1 MKLYIILPVLL
12 LSLFGNASYAVEKV
26 EQWRIF
32 EKTYRLKANGNP
44 FDDVKLKAT
53 FINGRD
59 TVSVKGFYDGSD
71 MFKVRFM
78 PDKPGL
84 WKYRVSFVGT
94 NHKAKNGLLECVPAT
109 TGNHGPV
116 TADSVGFA
124 YADGTRYIPFG
135 TTCYAWAYQSD
146 DLKRETIETLGGS
159 CFNKLR
165 MCVFPK
171 SYDWNHN
178 EPELYPF
185 EGEPGNWDFS
195 RLNPAY
201 FRNIER
207 CVASLDSLGIETDI
221 IVFHPYDRWGFSSIG
236 PAERERYMQY
246 LISRLGAW
254 KNVWWS
260 MANEYDFMNA
270 YTELDWKR
278 HLEFFA
284 TNDPYN
290 HLRSIHNGVKL
301 YDHNDPN
308 VTHVSIQ
315 APDTENAGNLCS
327 KYGKP
332 VIYDE
337 CRYEGNIP
345 WVWGTLS
352 GEEMLQKFWNGFLSG
367 GFVGHGEVLL
377 SDNSIAPEKSDE
389 VLWWSKGGAL
399 RGKSPERIGFLR
411 KILEKLPGAGN
422 PVKGITGWQ
431 NYPALG
437 CDNKWF
443 LIYTGRDIHCQ
454 MVLELPDNSDYKIS
468 LIDTWNMEITPVEG
482 LFRGRSL
489 VPIKEIPYMAIL
501 ITAAND

>member
-1 MKLYIILPVLL
+1 
-12 LSLFGNASYAVEKV
+12 
-26 EQWRIF
+26 
-32 EKTYRLKANGNP
+32 
-44 FDDVKLKAT
+44 
-53 FINGRD
+53 
-59 TVSVKGFYDGSD
+59 
-71 MFKVRFM
+71 
-78 PDKPGL
+78 
-84 WKYRVSFVGT
+84 
-94 NHKAKNGLLECVPAT
+94 
-109 TGNHGPV
+109 
-116 TADSVGFA
+116 
-124 YADGTRYIPFG
+124 
-135 TTCYAWAYQSD
+135 
-146 DLKRETIETLGGS
+146 
-159 CFNKLR
+159 
-165 MCVFPK
+165 
-171 SYDWNHN
+171 
-178 EPELYPF
+178 
-185 EGEPGNWDFS
+185 
-195 RLNPAY
+195 
-201 FRNIER
+201 
-207 CVASLDSLGIETDI
+207 
-221 IVFHPYDRWGFSSIG
+221 
-236 PAERERYMQY
+236 
-246 LISRLGAW
+246 
-254 KNVWWS
+254 

-270 YTELDWKR
+270 YTERDWKH

-290 HLRSIHNGVKL
+290 HLRSIHNGAKL

-389 VLWWSKGGAL
+389 VLWWSKGGTL

-411 KILEKLPGAGN
+411 KILEKLPGAGK
-422 PVKGITGWQ
+422 PVKEITGWQ

-482 LFRGRSL
+482 RFRGRSL
-489 VPIKEIPYMAIL
+489 VPIKEIPYLAIL
-501 ITAAND
+501 VTAAND

>member
-1 MKLYIILPVLL
+1 MSAFRP
-12 LSLFGNASYAVEKV
+12 
-26 EQWRIF
+26 RIP
-32 EKTYRLKANGNP
+32 K
-44 FDDVKLKAT
+44 
-53 FINGRD
+53 
-59 TVSVKGFYDGSD
+59 
-71 MFKVRFM
+71 M
-78 PDKPGL
+78 P
-84 WKYRVSFVGT
+84 
-94 NHKAKNGLLECVPAT
+94 
-109 TGNHGPV
+109 
-116 TADSVGFA
+116 
-124 YADGTRYIPFG
+124 
-135 TTCYAWAYQSD
+135 
-146 DLKRETIETLGGS
+146 
-159 CFNKLR
+159 
-165 MCVFPK
+165 
-171 SYDWNHN
+171 
-178 EPELYPF
+178 
-185 EGEPGNWDFS
+185 
-195 RLNPAY
+195 
-201 FRNIER
+201 
-207 CVASLDSLGIETDI
+207 
-221 IVFHPYDRWGFSSIG
+221 
-236 PAERERYMQY
+236 
-246 LISRLGAW
+246 
-254 KNVWWS
+254 
-260 MANEYDFMNA
+260 
-270 YTELDWKR
+270 
-278 HLEFFA
+278 
-284 TNDPYN
+284 
-290 HLRSIHNGVKL
+290 
-301 YDHNDPN
+301 
-308 VTHVSIQ
+308 
-315 APDTENAGNLCS
+315 
-327 KYGKP
+327 
-332 VIYDE
+332 DE